1 MFYQFLLHSKVTQ
14 FYVYI
19 HSFSHITNFLVS
31 DPDNSYH
38 LMLSFQT
45 LDEMSH
51 EQPAC
56 QC

>member
-14 FYVYI
+14 FYVY
-19 HSFSHITNFLVS
+19 SFSHITNFLVS